1 MIMELLDR
9 VRWFFD
15 RREQVDVDVMLCPE
29 DRRDELREACDDDDR
44 WLYAGTPTSEEVM
57 WILGGERDEPW
68 SGMDEDVRV
77 ADAIS
82 HEVMHNVLHRVESLE
97 ASVQY
102 DDLIEDVIDVPV
114 YLHHYGRGDAHIIE
128 YVDDLEENEM

>member
-1 MIMELLDR
+1 MIIELLDR

-15 RREQVDVDVMLCPE
+15 RGEQVDMDVALCPE
-29 DRRDELREACDDDDR
+29 GHRDELRDACDGDER
-44 WLYAGTPTSEEVM
+44 WLYAATPTDEEVM

-68 SGMDEDVRV
+68 CGMDEDTRV

-82 HEVMHNVLHRVESLE
+82 HEVMHNVLHRVESLD

-102 DDLIEDVIDVPV
+102 DALIEDVIDVPV
-114 YLHHYGRGDAHIIE
+114 YLHHYGRGDAHILDYME
-128 YVDDLEENEM
+128 VVEENEM